1 MQMDLTLRDAL
12 SVLSKASPFSVK
24 TVSEKP
30 RDKLDEAKEWLY
42 VEQDIE
48 KDFRKRLSTLEP
60 GKIVF
65 LCGSSGDGKSEILAR
80 SQEQYRNFFRFH
92 LDGTHS
98 FSPHQS
104 AIEAL
109 DQLFDESK
117 IDGKPLV
124 VGINIGMLA
133 NYSKEGASRH
143 SSLMGEIEK
152 FLNGEPAGAN
162 YCFLD
167 FENYPKF
174 QFNNDANSSH
184 SKFAKQLMQRLT
196 TPSAE
201 NPFYVL
207 RQNDEREG
215 RDLPLLINFNL
226 LALDEV
232 QNAIITNLF
241 KARLIKDQF
250 ITARALL
257 DFIHHLLLGNGHLA
271 DNLFGGSDN
280 ELVQRMGD
288 FDPATLHTQA
298 LDQFVLRCE
307 LGLSDSTVSSFV
319 GQLRVKRLIGES
331 MNMGIEGAAT
341 LVRLF
346 YLLRNISIGNNFH
359 HQFKD
364 DFQETLLNDYAK
376 VWLLHATYDGSNEIK
391 LALRQFYSN
400 ELINAVYSYANRNA
414 PWLEKGEVFLGKSGA
429 LQLAA
434 PIDLKA
440 DFTAIQNKTNKT
452 VSRFWAYIKV
462 ADKALDPI
470 AINLNLFELISKLN
484 RGYRP
489 NKYDK
494 NAVVLLDEIIEQ
506 VREVA
511 KQSNILRFYENGH
524 RYTAR
529 LDDDMIEISG
539 VA

>member
-48 KDFRKRLSTLEP
+48 RDFREVLSTLR
-60 GKIVF
+60 GGTIVF

-80 SQEQYRNFFRFH
+80 CRDQYRDVFRFH

-117 IDGKPLV
+117 IDGRPLV

-133 NYSKEGASRH
+133 NYGKEGAKRH
-143 SSLMGEIEK
+143 SSIKDEIEK
-152 FLNGEPAGAN
+152 FLKGELVGIN
-162 YCFLD
+162 HRFFD

-174 QFNNDANSSH
+174 QFNSNLNFSH
-184 SKFAKQLMQRLT
+184 SKFTKQLMQRLT
-196 TPSAE
+196 TPTAE
-201 NPFYVL
+201 NPFYSL
-207 RQNDEREG
+207 SRKDDQSAHDR
-215 RDLPLLINFNL
+215 PLLINFNL
-226 LALDEV
+226 LALDAV
-232 QNAIITNLF
+232 QDAIITNLF
-241 KARLIKDQF
+241 KARLLKDQF

-288 FDPATLHTQA
+288 FDPAMLHTRA
-298 LDQFVLRCE
+298 LDQFVLRYE
-307 LGLSDSTVSSFV
+307 LELPNPELSSFIDNL
-319 GQLRVKRLIGES
+319 QEKRLIGDS
-331 MNMGIEGAAT
+331 KNITNEGAAT

-346 YLLRNISIGNNFH
+346 YLLRHFSIGNDFH

-364 DFQETLLNDYAK
+364 DFQETLLNDYSK
-376 VWLLHATYDGSNEIK
+376 VWLLHATFDGSNEIK
-391 LALRQFYSN
+391 SALRHFYSN
-400 ELINAVYSYANRNA
+400 ELISAVYRYANRNA
-414 PWLEKGEVFLGKSGA
+414 PWLQKGEVSLGKSGA

-434 PIDLKA
+434 PIDVKA
-440 DFTAIQNKTNKT
+440 DYTAIQKKRTKS
-452 VSRFWAYIKV
+452 VSRFWACLKV
-462 ADKALDPI
+462 LDIALAPI
-470 AINLNLFELISKLN
+470 AINLNLFELIFKLN

-494 NAVVLLDEIIEQ
+494 NAVVLLDELIEQ

-511 KQSNILRFYENGH
+511 KQSNALRFYENGH
-524 RYTAR
+524 CYTAQQ
-529 LDDDMIEISG
+529 DDDMIEISG